1 MFTGIII
8 DVGTITNLS
17 DDKLVIDFSNDAFND
32 LDLGTSVAVDG
43 CCLTLSRY
51 ENNSMVFQVSEETFS
66 RTGLNENHCGF
77 VNLELPS
84 TLTTFLSGHI
94 VQGHVDST
102 ITLSNI
108 SELENDMWTF
118 KFEQANSKYI
128 VDKGSITINGVS
140 LTVVSPSSDTFEVA
154 VINETYNRTNFKHL
168 ISGSTVNVE
177 YDIIIKYL
185 EKLNYDKWSKRY
197 YQFI

>member
-8 DVGTITNLS
+8 DVGTIVDLS
-17 DDKLVIDFSNDAFND
+17 EDKLIIDFNNQAFSN
-32 LDLGTSVAVDG
+32 LELGTSVAIDG
-43 CCLTLSRY
+43 CCLTLSNY
-51 ENNSMVFQVSEETFS
+51 ENNNMIFQVSKETFS
-66 RTGLNENHCGF
+66 RTGLNESHCGF

-84 TLTTFLSGHI
+84 TLNTFLSGHI

-102 ITLSNI
+102 INVSNI
-108 SELENDMWTF
+108 TELENDMWTF
-118 KFEQANSKYI
+118 QFENANDKYI

-140 LTVVSPSSDTFEVA
+140 LTVVSPSSDKFEVA

-168 ISGSTVNVE
+168 INGSTVNVE

-185 EKLNYDKWSKRY
+185 EKLNYDK
-197 YQFI
+197 

>member
-8 DVGTITNLS
+8 DVGKITNLA
-17 DDKLVIDFSNDAFND
+17 DDKLVIDFSNDAFNN

-43 CCLTLSRY
+43 CCLTLSSY

-66 RTGLNENHCGF
+66 RTGLNENHCGY

-108 SELENDMWTF
+108 SELENDMWIF

-140 LTVVSPSSDTFEVA
+140 LTVVSPAADTFEVA

-168 ISGSTVNVE
+168 INGSTVNVE

-185 EKLNYDKWSKRY
+185 EKLNYDK
-197 YQFI
+197 